1 MAAIDDVIF
10 GEPLPDEAPPVEPET
25 LPDRAGLRVA
35 RPRRRCAP
43 SLIPLARKVR
53 AGRTLKVVL
62 GSSADASATL
72 TLGRTT
78 RRLRRRYAGAPTVN
92 FRVPAKAK
100 KGKQKL
106 RLRLVDAAGATATKT
121 VADDGELRRTARAD
135 GTVRPMRRFAVL
147 LLLAAAA
154 ALLPA
159 SKADAYKLFKHR
171 WYSKTLT
178 YYDATG
184 GRYKDEIR
192 AAASVL
198 NRSGAR
204 IKVRSA
210 SRRSARVRISV
221 SRNLRA
227 GAGRR
232 ATSSAGGIVR
242 NARILLRPD
251 LEKNWPT
258 PAAAQM
264 GTIAVVAHEMAHV
277 LGLDHE
283 NRRCATMN
291 SVLWSR
297 CNLPRLAWL
306 YRCRI
311 LETDDVRGLVRRFG
325 GRVKSI
331 GQELCEA
338 EPAPAAPLGLAAAH
352 GRRHGRGHRELDR
365 GRRAARRA
373 PRSCARRAAARPAPT
388 TRRRRWSRGIDS
400 GPGAGEVDPGPA
412 AGAGQLLLRGRGH
425 RPARAARG
433 RRHGDVQLPRP
444 RADGELHRGL
454 GGRTE
459 HAAAASRTPRPT
471 ADGQIVAWSWN
482 FGDGT
487 TSTARNPP

>member
-1 MAAIDDVIF
+1 
-10 GEPLPDEAPPVEPET
+10 
-25 LPDRAGLRVA
+25 
-35 RPRRRCAP
+35 
-43 SLIPLARKVR
+43 
-53 AGRTLKVVL
+53 
-62 GSSADASATL
+62 
-72 TLGRTT
+72 
-78 RRLRRRYAGAPTVN
+78 
-92 FRVPAKAK
+92 
-100 KGKQKL
+100 
-106 RLRLVDAAGATATKT
+106 
-121 VADDGELRRTARAD
+121 
-135 GTVRPMRRFAVL
+135 MRRIAVL

-184 GRYKDEIR
+184 GRYKDQIR

-210 SRRSARVRISV
+210 SRRKAHVRISV
-221 SRNLRA
+221 SRNLRPA
-227 GAGRR
+227 GQARYFVRR
-232 ATSSAGGIVR
+232 GIVR

-297 CNLPRLAWL
+297 CNLPSIAWL

-325 GRVKSI
+325 GRVKSA

-338 EPAPAAPLGLAAAH
+338 EPAPGGAGRPPQRRTASNGGATVSWTEGAVPLARTEVLRKAGGCPTGTDDHDGDA
-352 GRRHGRGHRELDR
+352 GRE
-365 GRRAARRA
+365 ARFR
-373 PRSCARRAAARPAPT
+373 PR
-388 TRRRRWSRGIDS
+388 
-400 GPGAGEVDPGPA
+400 AGEVDPGPA
-412 AGAGQLLLRGRGH
+412 AGAGELLLRDRGH

-433 RRHGDVQLPRP
+433 RRHGGVRLPRP
-444 RADGELHRGL
+444 ARPRTSPRP
-454 GGRTE
+454 GRT
-459 HAAAASRTPRPT
+459 RR
-471 ADGQIVAWSWN
+471 
-482 FGDGT
+482 
-487 TSTARNPP
+487 ARSCG

>member
-1 MAAIDDVIF
+1 
-10 GEPLPDEAPPVEPET
+10 
-25 LPDRAGLRVA
+25 
-35 RPRRRCAP
+35 
-43 SLIPLARKVR
+43 
-53 AGRTLKVVL
+53 
-62 GSSADASATL
+62 
-72 TLGRTT
+72 
-78 RRLRRRYAGAPTVN
+78 
-92 FRVPAKAK
+92 
-100 KGKQKL
+100 
-106 RLRLVDAAGATATKT
+106 
-121 VADDGELRRTARAD
+121 
-135 GTVRPMRRFAVL
+135 MRRIAVL

-184 GRYKDEIR
+184 GRYKDQIR

-210 SRRSARVRISV
+210 SRRKAHVRISV
-221 SRNLRA
+221 SGSLRPA
-227 GAGRR
+227 GQARYFVRR
-232 ATSSAGGIVR
+232 GIVR

-297 CNLPRLAWL
+297 CNLPSIAWL

-325 GRVKSI
+325 GRVKST

-338 EPAPAAPLGLAAAH
+338 EPAPAAPVAAAATN
-352 GRRHGRGHRELDR
+352 GVNGGATVSWTEGAVPLVRTEVLRKAGGCPTGTDDTTATLV
-365 GRRAARRA
+365 ARL
-373 PRSCARRAAARPAPT
+373 
-388 TRRRRWSRGIDS
+388 DS
-400 GPGAGEVDPGPA
+400 GPGQAKSIPDQPPGPGSYCYAIVGIGPLGRPGAVGTAVFDYA
-412 AGAGQLLLRGRGH
+412 AG
-425 RPARAARG
+425 
-433 RRHGDVQLPRP
+433 
-444 RADGELHRGL
+444 
-454 GGRTE
+454 
-459 HAAAASRTPRPT
+459 PT
-471 ADGQIVAWSWN
+471 ANFTAAWADAQSTQLRLTDTSTDPDGQIIAWKWD

-487 TSTARNPP
+487 TSTARNPPLKSWARAGVYTITLVVTDNLGHQGNTSTQVTIQGGSNRGTLAH

>member
-1 MAAIDDVIF
+1 
-10 GEPLPDEAPPVEPET
+10 
-25 LPDRAGLRVA
+25 
-35 RPRRRCAP
+35 
-43 SLIPLARKVR
+43 
-53 AGRTLKVVL
+53 
-62 GSSADASATL
+62 
-72 TLGRTT
+72 
-78 RRLRRRYAGAPTVN
+78 
-92 FRVPAKAK
+92 
-100 KGKQKL
+100 
-106 RLRLVDAAGATATKT
+106 
-121 VADDGELRRTARAD
+121 
-135 GTVRPMRRFAVL
+135 MRRIAVL

-184 GRYKDEIR
+184 GRYKDQIR

-221 SRNLRA
+221 SRNLRPA
-227 GAGRR
+227 GQARYSVR
-232 ATSSAGGIVR
+232 GGIVR

-251 LEKNWPT
+251 LEKDWPT

-264 GTIAVVAHEMAHV
+264 ATIAVVAHEMAHV

-325 GRVKSI
+325 GRVKSV

-338 EPAPAAPLGLAAAH
+338 EPAPAAPLGLAAAQ
-352 GRRHGRGHRELDR
+352 D
-365 GRRAARRA
+365 AA
-373 PRSCARRAAARPAPT
+373 T
-388 TRRRRWSRGIDS
+388 
-400 GPGAGEVDPGPA
+400 
-412 AGAGQLLLRGRGH
+412 
-425 RPARAARG
+425 
-433 RRHGDVQLPRP
+433 
-444 RADGELHRGL
+444 
-454 GGRTE
+454 
-459 HAAAASRTPRPT
+459 AASP
-471 ADGQIVAWSWN
+471 
-482 FGDGT
+482 
-487 TSTARNPP
+487 

>member
-1 MAAIDDVIF
+1 
-10 GEPLPDEAPPVEPET
+10 
-25 LPDRAGLRVA
+25 
-35 RPRRRCAP
+35 
-43 SLIPLARKVR
+43 
-53 AGRTLKVVL
+53 
-62 GSSADASATL
+62 
-72 TLGRTT
+72 
-78 RRLRRRYAGAPTVN
+78 
-92 FRVPAKAK
+92 
-100 KGKQKL
+100 
-106 RLRLVDAAGATATKT
+106 
-121 VADDGELRRTARAD
+121 
-135 GTVRPMRRFAVL
+135 MRRFAVL

-210 SRRSARVRISV
+210 SRRKAHVRISV
-221 SRNLRA
+221 SSNLRPA
-227 GAGRR
+227 GQARYFVD
-232 ATSSAGGIVR
+232 GGIVR

-291 SVLWSR
+291 SVLWSS
-297 CNLPRLAWL
+297 CNLPSARLAVPL
-306 YRCRI
+306 PDPRARRRARPRPP
-311 LETDDVRGLVRRFG
+311 LRRAREERRAGAVRGRAG
-325 GRVKSI
+325 AG
-331 GQELCEA
+331 
-338 EPAPAAPLGLAAAH
+338 AAARAAA
-352 GRRHGRGHRELDR
+352 RRHGVNGGVTVSLDR
-365 GRRAARRA
+365 GRG
-373 PRSCARRAAARPAPT
+373 AARPH
-388 TRRRRWSRGIDS
+388 RGPAQGGRLPDRHR
-400 GPGAGEVDPGPA
+400 GHDGDAGREARFRPRAGEVDPGPA

-425 RPARAARG
+425 RPARTARA
-433 RRHGDVQLPRP
+433 PSARP
-444 RADGELHRGL
+444 RSSMWPARPRTSTAAWADAQ
-454 GGRTE
+454 RTQLRLTDT
-459 HAAAASRTPRPT
+459 STDP
-471 ADGQIVAWSWN
+471 DGQIIAWRWD

-487 TSTARNPP
+487 RRRRAIRR